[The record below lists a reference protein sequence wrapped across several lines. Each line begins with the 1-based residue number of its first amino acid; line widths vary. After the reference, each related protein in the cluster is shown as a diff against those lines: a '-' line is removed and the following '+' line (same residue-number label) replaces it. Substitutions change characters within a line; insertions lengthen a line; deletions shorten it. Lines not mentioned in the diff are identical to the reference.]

1 MGFKLK
7 AESGL
12 LKLARYLTVEGRLRY
27 KILVIF
33 VCRGSVDINYEK
45 RLKIVDWLARG
56 YGIT

>member
-1 MGFKLK
+1 MGFELK

-45 RLKIVDWLARG
+45 RLKMVDWLARG
-56 YGIT
+56 